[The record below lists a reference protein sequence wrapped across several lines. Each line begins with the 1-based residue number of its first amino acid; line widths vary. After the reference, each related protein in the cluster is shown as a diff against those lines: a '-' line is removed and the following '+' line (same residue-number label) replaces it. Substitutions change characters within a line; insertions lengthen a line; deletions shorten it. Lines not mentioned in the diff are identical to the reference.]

1 MRPTRTI
8 APKANARVMDNAS
21 ARHRFVGALA
31 DRMRN
36 RSPEAAYA
44 AAISQIEALH
54 TSPALSAR
62 QARVGTLLVLD
73 ALAEAL
79 TPQE

>member
-1 MRPTRTI
+1 
-8 APKANARVMDNAS
+8 MDHAS
-21 ARHRFVGALA
+21 ARNQLVGALA

-54 TSPALSAR
+54 TSPAITDR
-62 QARVGTLLVLD
+62 QARTGTLMVLD

-79 TPQE
+79 AEE

>member
-1 MRPTRTI
+1 MT
-8 APKANARVMDNAS
+8 NAG
-21 ARHRFVGALA
+21 ARHQLVGALA

-44 AAISQIEALH
+44 AAMDQIEALH
-54 TSPALSAR
+54 TSPALTDR

-79 TPQE
+79 AEE